1 MALLFWETMSLS
13 RRIRHQASR
22 RQLVREAFYSYILV
36 FVFVLLDLHFV
47 GMKHYYPSFH
57 REYLPVNAAALQ
69 ALFWALI
76 GPALSVLHEYV
87 LRRGDLW
94 TSYSSLILTTLV
106 LAVLMNGFLDKSPR
120 STVTTVVLGKTRH
133 TSRSGTDYTLTVA
146 SWRPRRTSEDF
157 QVSSFD
163 FQRALVGRKVR
174 IELHKGFFNIPWSG
188 NISPE

>member
-1 MALLFWETMSLS
+1 MSLS

-76 GPALSVLHEYV
+76 GPALSVLHEHV

-94 TSYSSLILTTLV
+94 TSYSSLDWQIQRLV
-106 LAVLMNGFLDKSPR
+106 LGGAVAIVMA
-120 STVTTVVLGKTRH
+120 TVVAWRWMLPLWGLAAAVALYLRF
-133 TSRSGTDYTLTVA
+133 SRPKDSL
-146 SWRPRRTSEDF
+146 
-157 QVSSFD
+157 
-163 FQRALVGRKVR
+163 
-174 IELHKGFFNIPWSG
+174 
-188 NISPE
+188 